1 MFIILLTGSL
11 PHHRG
16 ARLSVGSGGQML
28 QRLNRAAKLWQRPL
42 DEAPAFFNRQRV
54 RAVKKPQFHCTDT
67 GTPLIHRRFCDIAP
81 SAICRSATV

>member
-16 ARLSVGSGGQML
+16 ARLSVGSGGQILSPQPGLPNYGNARSMKH
-28 QRLNRAAKLWQRPL
+28 RL
-42 DEAPAFFNRQRV
+42 FFNRRCV

-67 GTPLIHRRFCDIAP
+67 DTPLIHR
-81 SAICRSATV
+81 